1 MFPAP
6 IGRRSRA
13 TRALYLAAVLASL
26 AVWMLPLLA
35 VALTSA
41 RSVED
46 MNRGELWGWP
56 HGPQLVANYVTVL
69 TMSRMAQF
77 VANSFLVTLP
87 AVLGAIALS
96 SMAGFAL
103 AKHAFRGSNVL
114 LMVFVGGNLVPA
126 QVLMIP
132 VRDLMIAL
140 HLYDTRWGLVL
151 FHAAFQTGFCTLFM
165 RNFIDALPDAVL
177 DAARL
182 DGAGELRVFRSV
194 VLPLVRPA
202 LAALAVL
209 IFTFVWNDYFWSLV
223 LVQSD
228 RIRPL
233 TAGIQSLRGMWQTAW
248 PLVAAASIL
257 AAIPPVLVFL
267 LMQRHLIAG
276 LTSSTVAERPPDRR
290 RVGPQGRPGRR

>member
-6 IGRRSRA
+6 IARRARVA
-13 TRALYLAAVLASL
+13 KALYAAAVLAAL
-26 AVWMLPLLA
+26 AVWMLPLVG
-35 VALTSA
+35 VALASL

-46 MNRGELWGWP
+46 FNRGRVWGWP
-56 HGPQLVANYVTVL
+56 RDLRLFENYRTVL
-69 TMSRMAQF
+69 AMSRMVEF
-77 VANSFLVTLP
+77 VANSLLVTVP
-87 AVLGAIALS
+87 AVLGTVTLS

-103 AKHAFRGSNVL
+103 AKHEFRGNRVL
-114 LMVFVGGNLVPA
+114 LMVFVAGNLVPF

-140 HLYDTRWGLVL
+140 HLYDTRWALIL
-151 FHAAFQTGFCTLFM
+151 FHMAFQTGFCTLFM
-165 RNFIDALPDAVL
+165 HNFIHELPDAVL

-182 DGAGELRVFRSV
+182 EGASEMRVFRSV
-194 VLPLVRPA
+194 IVPLVRPA
-202 LAALAVL
+202 LAAVGVL

-228 RIRPL
+228 AIRPL

-257 AAIPPVLVFL
+257 AAVPPVAVFF

-276 LTSSTVAERPPDRR
+276 LTYS
-290 RVGPQGRPGRR
+290 GPGEPAGG